1 VSGSVAE
8 VVRALPTAKP
18 VANTAN
24 PLPIIPQLTPQL
36 APAAEAAQIT
46 TAANADSVDNS
57 ITSTQS
63 LYGYYNA
70 RLPQQPNQTKQQVA
84 YGFIYQLWKGR
95 QLFSVETPWG
105 FFTNMAIQSVA
116 ARQGPTTR
124 FVSSFEITFKKIRTV
139 RSVTIVPGLLAG
151 RATFQQAPVT
161 QNGTIGQV
169 TPTTLQTSQFYQRI
183 TTPTP

>member
-1 VSGSVAE
+1 
-8 VVRALPTAKP
+8 
-18 VANTAN
+18 
-24 PLPIIPQLTPQL
+24 
-36 APAAEAAQIT
+36 
-46 TAANADSVDNS
+46 
-57 ITSTQS
+57 
-63 LYGYYNA
+63 
-70 RLPQQPNQTKQQVA
+70 
-84 YGFIYQLWKGR
+84 
-95 QLFSVETPWG
+95 
-105 FFTNMAIQSVA
+105 MAIQSVA